1 MPIRLADAVAGA
13 NAASS
18 SADRMVAQED
28 AALVAGAKT
37 GNARAF
43 ELLVQQHERKIFLLA
58 QRVTRNREDAEDVVQ
73 QSFQK
78 VFIHLKKFEG
88 ESLFST
94 WLTRIAINEALVLLR
109 RKHRSREVPILESPT
124 EDEIALP
131 LDIPDLGPNP
141 EDSCLRREQERIL
154 SAAVNE
160 LTPGTRKAIQLREL
174 DERSTEETAQVMGLS
189 VGAVRARLFHGRRK
203 LRTTLQ
209 RYEPAVAYP
218 RSATPSLGEDG
229 LRRSVA
235 PKFWGAT
242 ENDRE
247 GELK

>member
-1 MPIRLADAVAGA
+1 MGAVAGA
-13 NAASS
+13 NVVSS
-18 SADRMVAQED
+18 SAGRLVAQED

-37 GNARAF
+37 ENARAF

-78 VFIHLKKFEG
+78 AFIHLNKFEG

-94 WLTRIAINEALVLLR
+94 WLTRIAINEALMLLR
-109 RKHRSREVPILESPT
+109 RKHRSREVPISESPT
-124 EDEIALP
+124 EDEIALS

-189 VGAVRARLFHGRRK
+189 VGAVKARVFHGRRK
-203 LRTTLQ
+203 LRKTLQ
-209 RYEPAVAYP
+209 RYEPAVAYS
-218 RSATPSLGEDG
+218 RSATPNWKLHDSRKTLY
-229 LRRSVA
+229 A
-235 PKFWGAT
+235 
-242 ENDRE
+242 
-247 GELK
+247 